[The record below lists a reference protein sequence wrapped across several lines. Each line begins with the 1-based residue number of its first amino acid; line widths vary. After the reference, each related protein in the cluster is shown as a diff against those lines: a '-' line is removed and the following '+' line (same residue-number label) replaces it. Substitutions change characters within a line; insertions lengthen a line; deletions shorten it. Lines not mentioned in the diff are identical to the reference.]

1 MCPLISIGMSVYN
14 CEKTIAV
21 SIQSILNQ
29 TFEEWE
35 LIIIDD
41 GSRDRTLAVAE
52 QFHDPRIRI
61 VDGRQNSGLPSRLNQ
76 AVQLSKGKYF
86 ARMDGDDL
94 AYPERFAKQVSFLDR
109 HPEVDLLATSMSVF
123 NDHASLVGLR
133 PAPVSHDAICAH
145 PWSGFPMAHPTW
157 MGKLEWFRANPYR
170 PDAVRM
176 EDKELLFR
184 TYAKSKFACLDE
196 VLMAYRENS
205 MSFSKILLA
214 RRNFVRVLWQA
225 SGKRCSPQ
233 FALRGTF
240 GQAVRAALDA
250 VALSSGLGYRLLRH
264 RARPASEREI
274 TRWIAVW
281 KQTTDSVP
289 LPPSLLLSPSV

>member
-1 MCPLISIGMSVYN
+1 MAVYN

-21 SIQSILNQ
+21 SIQSMVNQ
-29 TFEEWE
+29 TFEGWE
-35 LIIIDD
+35 LIVIDD
-41 GSRDRTLAVAE
+41 GSRDRTLTVAE

-61 VDGRQNSGLPSRLNQ
+61 VDGQRNLGLPIRLNQ

-94 AYPERFAKQVSFLDR
+94 AYPERFARQVSFLDQHR
-109 HPEVDLLATSMSVF
+109 EVDLLATRISVF
-123 NDHASLVGLR
+123 NDGGFLLGLR

-157 MGKLEWFRANPYR
+157 MGKLQWFRDNPYR

-184 TYAKSKFACLDE
+184 TYAKSKFACLNE
-196 VLMAYRENS
+196 VLLGYREDS
-205 MSFSKILLA
+205 LSFSKILLA
-214 RRNFVRVLWQA
+214 RKNFVRALWQA
-225 SGKRCSPQ
+225 SGKHCSPR

-264 RARPASEREI
+264 RARPASERELK
-274 TRWIAVW
+274 RWTEVW
-281 KQTTDSVP
+281 RKTTNSFPQPTV
-289 LPPSLLLSPSV
+289 